1 MDLDNL
7 VEEIEGLG
15 NEQRHA
21 VQTALLR
28 TVEHLLRLQHSLND
42 EPRRRW
48 RRAVLNQRV
57 ELQSRLEMNPSLKQ
71 PEHLE
76 DMLADAW
83 TLGRRLARAGLM
95 DEDEL
100 DAAETI
106 PVNCPYTVDQILDLD
121 WWPPEPEGKR

>member
-1 MDLDNL
+1 
-7 VEEIEGLG
+7 
-15 NEQRHA
+15 
-21 VQTALLR
+21 
-28 TVEHLLRLQHSLND
+28 
-42 EPRRRW
+42 
-48 RRAVLNQRV
+48 
-57 ELQSRLEMNPSLKQ
+57 MNPSLKQ